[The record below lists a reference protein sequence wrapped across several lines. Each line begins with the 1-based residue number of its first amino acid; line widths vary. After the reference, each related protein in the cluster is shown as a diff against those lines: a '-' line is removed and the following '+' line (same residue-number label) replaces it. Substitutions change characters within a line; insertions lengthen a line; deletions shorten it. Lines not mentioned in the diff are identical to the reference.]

1 MQTSARPKTCR
12 PIYSTGVVSSI
23 KVRLGVMM
31 FVNYIVWGGWYVTIS
46 TYLISQLHFSG
57 IQAGAVFGTVSIAS
71 MISPFFIGL
80 VADRYFPT
88 EKVMAVLYA
97 IGALLM
103 YLLTKASTFPQVYS
117 LMLAF
122 CLCYFPTLALSNS
135 IGFQLVKDPGREFPV
150 IRLMGTF
157 GWIFISNLIGYKRW
171 EATTGQFWVT
181 LVACLAMM
189 VISLTLLPH
198 MPPKGKGTAF
208 NARTALGLDALVML
222 KQRAFLV
229 FAIASVLACIPITFY
244 YSFTNDYLNEAGV
257 VNVAGKM
264 TLGQVSEIIVMLS
277 MPFVFRFMTVRA
289 IVVFG
294 LVCWVLVYLLFALGN
309 PNGSMWMFYAAILL
323 QGASYSFFFMT
334 GQLYTDQEAPPHL
347 RNTAQG
353 LITFLTYGVGMLLG
367 SLLSGGAVDYFT
379 HHNAAGQVVRD
390 WRSFW
395 LSSSAMAGI
404 ILVMILCTF
413 RTRVK
418 IASYQDPGA

>member
-1 MQTSARPKTCR
+1 
-12 PIYSTGVVSSI
+12 VLSSI

-31 FVNYIVWGGWYVTIS
+31 FVNYIVWGAWYVTIS
-46 TYLISQLHFSG
+46 TYLISTLHFTG
-57 IQAGAVFGTVSIAS
+57 TQAGAVFGTVSIAS

-80 VADRYFPT
+80 VADRYFAT

-97 IGALLM
+97 AGAVIM
-103 YLLTKASTFPQVYS
+103 YLMTRATTFPEVYG

-122 CLCYFPTLALSNS
+122 CLCYFPTVALTNS

-157 GWIFISNLIGYKRW
+157 GWIFINNIIGYMKW

-181 LVACLAMM
+181 LIASLVMV

-198 MPPKGKGTAF
+198 MPPKAKGTVF
-208 NARTALGLDALVML
+208 NVRTALGLDALVMM
-222 KQRAFLV
+222 KQKAFLF
-229 FAIASVLACIPITFY
+229 FAVASVLACIPITFY
-244 YSFTNDYLNEAGV
+244 YSFTNDYLNEVGV

-264 TLGQVSEIIVMLS
+264 TLGQVSEVIMMLL
-277 MPFVFRFMTVRA
+277 MPFIFRFMTVRA
-289 IVVFG
+289 IVILG
-294 LVCWVLVYLLFALGN
+294 LVCWVVRYLLLALGD
-309 PNGSMWMFYAAILL
+309 PNGGMWMFYGAILL
-323 QGASYSFFFMT
+323 HGASYDFFFMT

-353 LITFLTYGVGMLLG
+353 FITFLTYGVGMLLG

-379 HHNAAGQVVRD
+379 HHNAAGQMVRD

-395 LSSSAMAGI
+395 LSSSVMASV
-404 ILVMILCTF
+404 ILVMILITF
-413 RTRVK
+413 RTHTK
-418 IASYQDPGA
+418 IRPKDEVPVEAIGV